1 MYKSMYVYESAHAMK
16 AYADLRMLALLHG
29 RKNPGA
35 GLTRDNACHILY
47 MYISPVTAYTNL
59 VYIVVESFSVP
70 HVGTLGQCNITIKR
84 L

>member
-1 MYKSMYVYESAHAMK
+1 MVE
-16 AYADLRMLALLHG
+16 RIQGQALQEIMRVIYSICIYH
-29 RKNPGA
+29 
-35 GLTRDNACHILY
+35 
-47 MYISPVTAYTNL
+47 VTAYTNL